1 MLKDTSFATCH
12 IQLNGITKPA
22 SQAFSWGFDGDCS
35 QHFKALDSTFAHRN
49 LWKNAYHT
57 GHAAIPNELSV
68 NLVPRSFTLKNWIE
82 QASPAPSKAPSNE
95 QGKNHENKVGSGF
108 LRAQG
113 IQEKSWGSMYSQ
125 SPMALFHSARIDSFF
140 RSPGSMAKMLRL
152 QESKDLPLPNHCLS
166 PVWNPD
172 RTRVIKIIFLL
183 TINFKFSFKRRP
195 QKITN

>member
-1 MLKDTSFATCH
+1 MATALNISRPLIQLLHIETCERTPTTQATQPSQTSSASTSFPGHLLWKIGLSRPLPPLPRPLPMNKEKTMR
-12 IQLNGITKPA
+12 TKLV
-22 SQAFSWGFDGDCS
+22 QGSWGLKGY
-35 QHFKALDSTFAHRN
+35 KK
-49 LWKNAYHT
+49 KN
-57 GHAAIPNELSV
+57 
-68 NLVPRSFTLKNWIE
+68 
-82 QASPAPSKAPSNE
+82 
-95 QGKNHENKVGSGF
+95 
-108 LRAQG
+108 
-113 IQEKSWGSMYSQ
+113 WGSMYSQ